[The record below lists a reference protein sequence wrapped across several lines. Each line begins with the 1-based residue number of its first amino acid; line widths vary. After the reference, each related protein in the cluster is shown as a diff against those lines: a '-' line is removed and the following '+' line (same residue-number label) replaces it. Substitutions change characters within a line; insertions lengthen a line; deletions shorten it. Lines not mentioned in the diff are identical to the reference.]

1 MHRTRQYLLAQ
12 TGHLMHIEEP
22 PAPEGGS
29 SQETPPEGASN
40 EAPDDEGN
48 DDQDGDDQ
56 GGNDFESLPAWAQA
70 EIKKLR
76 KGEAR
81 YRTSAKELQEKLA
94 EAKTQD
100 DIDAAIAQHKEREAE
115 LEVELAIKTHTVG
128 FTPEQLALVDGKTPE
143 EIEEKANKV
152 RAAFTAAQEDPGSY
166 QNPNASGGRR
176 PYGAGD
182 EGLSPRE
189 RAQAVRERSRRR

>member
-1 MHRTRQYLLAQ
+1 MHRTRQHLLAQ
-12 TGHLMHIEEP
+12 TGSRMHIEEP

-29 SQETPPEGASN
+29 NQEAPPEGASN
-40 EAPDDEGN
+40 EASSDEAPNDEGSN
-48 DDQDGDDQ
+48 E
-56 GGNDFESLPAWAQA
+56 GGNDFESLPDWAQA

-81 YRTSAKELQEKLA
+81 YRTSAKELQDKLA

-152 RAAFTAAQEDPGSY
+152 RAALSAAQGDPEPY

-176 PYGAGD
+176 PYGAGE